1 MPQEMRLIG
10 FTDDE
15 ILDALTVLLKQREEG
30 LPENTTNTVVHS
42 RDADGHVVTML
53 VAQSADTTTEI
64 LFAHQ
69 ETLAAML
76 HKCMELK
83 IPMPRHAEKKLDIM
97 DDMLVL
103 RMRTAEESQA
113 GDEADAA

>member
-15 ILDALTVLLKQREEG
+15 ILDALTVLLKQRDET
-30 LPENTTNTVVHS
+30 LPEGSATSLIHS

-53 VAQSADTTTEI
+53 VAQSGDATTEV

-83 IPMPRHAEKKLDIM
+83 IPMPRDAEKKLDIM

-103 RMRTAEESQA
+103 RMRTVED
-113 GDEADAA
+113 GDVENEVDAA